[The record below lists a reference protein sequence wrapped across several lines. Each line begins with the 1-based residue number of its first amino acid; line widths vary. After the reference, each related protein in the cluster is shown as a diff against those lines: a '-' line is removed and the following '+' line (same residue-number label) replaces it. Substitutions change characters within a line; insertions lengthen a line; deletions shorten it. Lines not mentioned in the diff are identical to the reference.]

1 MPTLTRNVYKTT
13 GFISHTH
20 THTYV
25 ITDKYL
31 TNSVRLEK
39 NTAIHYKETKE
50 EKE

>member
-1 MPTLTRNVYKTT
+1 MAALSRNVYKTT

-20 THTYV
+20 TYV
-25 ITDKYL
+25 IRDKYV

-39 NTAIHYKETKE
+39 NIAIHYKETKE